1 MSRSLPLRTRA
12 SRAATL
18 GLALWLAVG
27 LGGCGPK
34 QTWPGAPVIVI
45 SLDTLRADHLSV
57 YGYERPTSP
66 QLEGFA
72 REAVVFD
79 RFYHSGGGTLPS
91 HLSLMTSLTPIT
103 HGIAPS
109 ESTDNVLHSNRETLA
124 EVLQDAGYRTAAFTD
139 GGWVRAKFGFAQGFD
154 VYDDAAGHFPV
165 ILPKVDQ
172 WLTENHAEPFFLF
185 VHSYDIHSKT
195 KQLPYECPEPFVSRF
210 TSGLD
215 VEFDGCR
222 GELCATRLLADLNR
236 RLQAGEITPDQA
248 FTPEE
253 LELVKALYDGCIRYA
268 DDRVASLFGRLRELQ
283 IYDRSLIVVL
293 SDHGE
298 EFLEHGMLIHDQG
311 GYEELAR
318 IPLLIKFPDG
328 TFGGLRASQIAAMV
342 DVLPTI
348 LDAVGVESPP
358 HAQGKSL
365 LPAIVDGESVQD
377 AMHMYNV
384 IATDRW
390 KLLEGSRELFDL
402 ENDPEE
408 TENVWDQNPE
418 VVKQLLDQ
426 LDTWKRRDI
435 KNRRDFERS
444 VAATEGDVELTQEE
458 IEELRALGYLN

>member
-1 MSRSLPLRTRA
+1 MSRILAILS
-12 SRAATL
+12 
-18 GLALWLAVG
+18 LALTLA
-27 LGGCGPK
+27 GCRPET
-34 QTWPGAPVIVI
+34 TWPDAPVIVI

-66 QLEGFA
+66 QLEAFA
-72 REAVVFD
+72 REGVVFD

-109 ESTDNVLHSNRETLA
+109 ESTDNVLHENRETLA
-124 EVLQDAGYRTAAFTD
+124 EVLQAAGYRTAAFTD
-139 GGWVRAKFGFAQGFD
+139 GGWVRAKFGFDQGFD
-154 VYDDAAGHFPV
+154 LYDDSAGHLV
-165 ILPKVDQ
+165 TILPKVDQ
-172 WLTENHAEPFFLF
+172 WLTENHDEPFFLF
-185 VHSYDIHSKT
+185 VHTYDIHSQT
-195 KQLPYECPEPFVSRF
+195 KKLPYECPEPFVSRF
-210 TSGLD
+210 TADLEAD

-236 RLQAGEITPDQA
+236 RLKAGEITPEQA

-253 LELVKALYDGCIRYA
+253 LKLVKALYDGCIRYA
-268 DDRVASLFGRLRELQ
+268 DDRVGALFNRLRELQ
-283 IYDRSLIVVL
+283 IYERSLIVVL

-311 GYEELAR
+311 GYDELAR
-318 IPLLIKFPDG
+318 IPLLVKFPDG
-328 TFGGLRASQIAAMV
+328 TYGGLRVPQIAAMV

-348 LDAVGVESPP
+348 LDAVGVEGPR

-365 LPAIVDGESVQD
+365 LPVVAEGEPMHD

-390 KLLEGSRELFDL
+390 KLLDGTKELYDL
-402 ENDPEE
+402 ENDPDE
-408 TENVWDQNPE
+408 TVNVWDEHPE
-418 VVKQLLDQ
+418 VVKQLRDQ
-426 LDTWKRRDI
+426 LDTWIRRDI
-435 KNRRDFERS
+435 KNRKDFERS
-444 VAATEGDVELTQEE
+444 VAATEGDVELTQGE